1 MEIRANYLVVGGF
14 VLVLV
19 AGMVAFVLWL
29 AKIQFDE
36 EFARYDVRFSGNVT
50 GLRMG
55 SSVSYRG
62 IPVGEVIDVGIDPE
76 RIQEVVV
83 TIEVPANTP
92 VLEDTVATLQ
102 LQGITGAVDVLLTGG
117 TQGAQPLAAKPGE
130 KYPVISSRQSGL
142 QQVFEGAPELV
153 ASLNVLVARANAIMG
168 PENQRTLGE
177 TLDNL
182 SVFTAALA
190 DRSDDIQLLLND
202 AAGTMANL
210 RDATAALER
219 LANQL
224 SVSSQ
229 STLEAIEEAADVV
242 ADNREEISAL
252 VADMR
257 QTASAFTDM
266 ANEIEVLVSD
276 VRPPL
281 RDFSNG
287 ALYELSSLFTEA
299 RELIDGLNR
308 VTTEVERDPA
318 RFLFGDQQQGYE
330 TVE

>member
-1 MEIRANYLVVGGF
+1 METRASYLLVGSF
-14 VLVLV
+14 VLVLMT
-19 AGMVAFVLWL
+19 AMVAFVLWL

-50 GLRMG
+50 GLRVG

-62 IPVGEVIDVGIDPE
+62 IPVGEVIDVRIDPA

-83 TIEVPANTP
+83 TIEVPAATP

-102 LQGITGAVDVLLTGG
+102 LQGITGAVDVLLAGG
-117 TQGAQPLAAKPGE
+117 TQGAGLLVAKPGE
-130 KYPVISSRQSGL
+130 RHPVIASRQSGL

-153 ASLNVLVARANAIMG
+153 ASLNVLVARATAIMG

-190 DRSDDIQLLLND
+190 DRSDDVQLLLND
-202 AAGTMANL
+202 AAGTMSNL

-219 LANQL
+219 LASQL

-242 ADNREEISAL
+242 VGNREEISAL

-257 QTASAFTDM
+257 QTADAFTDM

-276 VRPPL
+276 VRRPL
-281 RDFSNG
+281 RDFSIG

-299 RELIDGLNR
+299 RELINGLNR
-308 VTTEVERDPA
+308 VATEVERDPA

>member
-29 AKIQFDE
+29 AKIQFDA

-62 IPVGEVIDVGIDPE
+62 IPVGEVIDVRIDPE

-153 ASLNVLVARANAIMG
+153 ASLNVLVARATAIMG

-242 ADNREEISAL
+242 ADNREEINAL

-257 QTASAFTDM
+257 QTADAFTDM

-299 RELIDGLNR
+299 RELINGLNR

>member
-117 TQGAQPLAAKPGE
+117 TQGAQPLAAKTGE

-153 ASLNVLVARANAIMG
+153 ASLNVLVARATAIMG

-257 QTASAFTDM
+257 QTAGAFTDM